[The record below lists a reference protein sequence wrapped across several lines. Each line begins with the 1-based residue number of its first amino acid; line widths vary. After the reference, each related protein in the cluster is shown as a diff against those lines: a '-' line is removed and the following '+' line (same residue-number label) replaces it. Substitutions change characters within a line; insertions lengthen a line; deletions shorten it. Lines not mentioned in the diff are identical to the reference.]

1 MEIEKIVQIV
11 KNILDE
17 EMNKNNL
24 IPIEASGKHV
34 HLSKEHIEELFGK
47 DYEMKIKKELSQP
60 GQYLYEE
67 RVRVIGPKGII
78 ENVAVLGPARD
89 NTQIEISLT
98 DSKIL
103 GINAPIRESGTLKN
117 SSVAYISNKNKMVK
131 VENGAIV
138 AKRHIHMNK
147 EDAKKFNLKDKDIVK
162 VKVLSKR
169 PIIFED
175 VLVRVSESFKL
186 SMHIDFD
193 EANACAYEDNVNGE
207 IIK

>member
-1 MEIEKIVQIV
+1 MEIEKIVKMV
-11 KNILDE
+11 KCILE
-17 EMNKNNL
+17 EENKHDF

-34 HLSKEHIEELFGK
+34 HLSKEHIVQLFGK
-47 DYEMKIKKELSQP
+47 DHEMKIKKELSQP

-78 ENVAVLGPARD
+78 DNVAVLGPARD
-89 NTQIEISLT
+89 KTQVEVSLT

-103 GINAPIRESGTLKN
+103 GVNAPIRESGKLEG
-117 SSVAYISNKNKMVK
+117 SPGIYISNKNNMVK
-131 VENGAIV
+131 IKEGVIV

-147 EDAKKFNLKDKDIVK
+147 EDAQKLKVKDKEIVK

-175 VLVRVSESFKL
+175 VLVRVSESFNL

-193 EANACAYEDNVNGE
+193 EGNACAYEVGVMGE
-207 IIK
+207 IHE